1 MNEVYITKSGKFL
14 PNAPIDN
21 EHIES
26 FLGKI
31 NNTASRARG
40 IVLRN
45 NGIKTR
51 YYALDQNGNPT
62 HSNAEITT
70 KAIKS
75 LFDEGFSVK
84 DIEVLS
90 CGTSTPDCL
99 LPSHAA
105 MVHGELGGKSME
117 INASSG
123 VCNSGMNAL
132 KFGYL
137 SVKSGNSKNAVC
149 TGSERVSLWLR
160 SDKYEYEIQALNEL
174 EKQPIIAFQKD
185 FLRFMLSDGA
195 GAFLLE
201 NAPKGSRSLK
211 IEWMD
216 AYSYAHELEACMYA
230 GAEKLPDGSIK
241 GWCEYDA
248 EAWLNESIFSIKQ
261 DVKLLN
267 DNILIKG
274 AESMKETMCK
284 HHITADDITYFLP
297 HISSCYFQTRLY
309 DELKNAGI
317 EIPEEKW
324 FLNLAKVGNV
334 GAASAYLMVEEL
346 MNSDKL
352 KQGDTI
358 LLSVPESGR
367 FSYTYAFLKVV

>member
-21 EHIES
+21 EHIEF

-31 NNTASRARG
+31 NHTASRARS

-51 YYALDQNGNPT
+51 YYALDLNGNPT

-70 KAIKS
+70 QAVRT
-75 LFDEGFSVK
+75 LFDDTFSVN

-105 MVHGELGGKSME
+105 MVHGCLGGKSIE
-117 INASSG
+117 LNASAG

-160 SDKYEYEIQALNEL
+160 SDKYEYEVQALNQL

-201 NAPKGSRSLK
+201 SAPKGSRSLK

-216 AYSYAHELEACMYA
+216 AYSYAHELETCMYA

-241 GWCEYDA
+241 AWSDFPA
-248 EAWLNESIFSIKQ
+248 ETWLNESIFSIKQ

-274 AESMKETMCK
+274 AESMKETMRK
-284 HHITADDITYFLP
+284 HHITANDITYFLP
-297 HISSCYFQTRLY
+297 HISSCYFQARLY
-309 DELKNAGI
+309 DELKNADI

-324 FLNLAKVGNV
+324 FLNLTRVGNV
-334 GAASAYLMVEEL
+334 GAASAYLMIEEL
-346 MNSDKL
+346 MNSDRL
-352 KQGDTI
+352 KSGDTI

>member
-14 PNAPIDN
+14 PNAPISN
-21 EHIES
+21 EQIEL

-31 NNTASRARG
+31 NNTVSKAQR

-45 NGIKTR
+45 NGIQTR
-51 YYALDQNGNPT
+51 YYAIDKEGNPT
-62 HSNAEITT
+62 HSNAKITA
-70 KAIKS
+70 KAIQDI
-75 LFDEGFSVK
+75 FDNDFLLK

-105 MVHGELGGKSME
+105 MVHGCLGEHSME
-117 INASSG
+117 LNSSSG

-137 SVKSGNSKNAVC
+137 SVKSGNSKNAIC
-149 TGSERVSLWLR
+149 TGSERVSMWLH

-174 EKQPIIAFQKD
+174 EEQPIIAFKKD

-195 GAFLLE
+195 GVFLLE
-201 NAPKGSRSLK
+201 NVPRGKNSLK
-211 IEWMD
+211 IKWMD
-216 AYSYAHELEACMYA
+216 AYSYAHELETCMYA
-230 GAEKLPDGSIK
+230 GGEKMPDGSIK
-241 GWCEYDA
+241 PWSDYSSQE
-248 EAWLNESIFSIKQ
+248 WLNESIFSIKQ

-274 AESMKETMCK
+274 AESMKNAMFK
-284 HHITADDITYFLP
+284 HNITVDDITYFLP
-297 HISSCYFQTRLY
+297 HISSHYFEARLY
-309 DELKNAGI
+309 EELKSVGI
-317 EIPEEKW
+317 DIPKEKW
-324 FLNLAKVGNV
+324 FLNLSKVGNV
-334 GAASAYLMVEEL
+334 GAASAFLMVEEL
-346 MNSDKL
+346 MNSNRL
-352 KQGDTI
+352 KSGDTL

-367 FSYTYAFLKVV
+367 FSYTYAFLKVI

>member
-14 PNAPIDN
+14 PNAPISN
-21 EHIES
+21 EQIEL

-31 NNTASRARG
+31 NNTVSKAQR

-45 NGIKTR
+45 NGIQTR
-51 YYALDQNGNPT
+51 YYAIDKEGNPT
-62 HSNAEITT
+62 HSNAEITA
-70 KAIKS
+70 KAIQDI
-75 LFDEGFSVK
+75 FDNDFLLK

-105 MVHGELGGKSME
+105 MVHGCLGGHSME
-117 INASSG
+117 LNSSSG

-137 SVKSGNSKNAVC
+137 SVKSGNSKNAIC
-149 TGSERVSLWLR
+149 TGSERVSMWLH

-174 EKQPIIAFQKD
+174 EEQPIIAFKKD

-195 GAFLLE
+195 GVFLLE
-201 NAPKGSRSLK
+201 NVPRGKNSLK

-216 AYSYAHELEACMYA
+216 AYSYAHELETCMYA
-230 GAEKLPDGSIK
+230 GGEKMPDGSIK
-241 GWCEYDA
+241 PWSDYSSQE
-248 EAWLNESIFSIKQ
+248 WLNESIFSIKQ

-274 AESMKETMCK
+274 AESMKNAMFK
-284 HHITADDITYFLP
+284 HNITVDDITYFLP
-297 HISSCYFQTRLY
+297 HISSHYFEARLY
-309 DELKNAGI
+309 EELKSVGI
-317 EIPEEKW
+317 DIPKEKW
-324 FLNLAKVGNV
+324 FLNLSKVGNV
-334 GAASAYLMVEEL
+334 GAASAFLMVEEL
-346 MNSDKL
+346 MNSNRL
-352 KQGDTI
+352 KSGDTL

>member
-21 EHIES
+21 EHIEF

-31 NNTASRARG
+31 NHTASRARS

-51 YYALDQNGNPT
+51 YYALDLNGNPT

-70 KAIKS
+70 QAVRT
-75 LFDEGFSVK
+75 LFDDTFSVN

-105 MVHGELGGKSME
+105 MVHGCLGGKSIE
-117 INASSG
+117 LNASAG

-160 SDKYEYEIQALNEL
+160 SDKYEYEVQALNQL

-201 NAPKGSRSLK
+201 SAPKGSRSLK

-216 AYSYAHELEACMYA
+216 AYSYAHELETCMYA

-241 GWCEYDA
+241 AWSDFPA
-248 EAWLNESIFSIKQ
+248 ETWLNESIFSIKQ

-274 AESMKETMCK
+274 AESMKETMRK

-297 HISSCYFQTRLY
+297 HISSCYFQARLY
-309 DELKNAGI
+309 DELKNADI

-324 FLNLAKVGNV
+324 FLNLTRVGNV
-334 GAASAYLMVEEL
+334 GAASAYLMIEEL
-346 MNSDKL
+346 MNSDRL
-352 KQGDTI
+352 KSGDTI

>member
-14 PNAPIDN
+14 PNAPISN
-21 EHIES
+21 EQIEL

-31 NNTASRARG
+31 NNTVSKAQR

-45 NGIKTR
+45 NGIQTR
-51 YYALDQNGNPT
+51 YYAIDKEGNPT
-62 HSNAEITT
+62 HSNAKITA
-70 KAIKS
+70 KAIQDI
-75 LFDEGFSVK
+75 FDNDFLLK

-105 MVHGELGGKSME
+105 MVHGCLGGHSME
-117 INASSG
+117 LNSSSG

-137 SVKSGNSKNAVC
+137 SVKSGNSKNAIC
-149 TGSERVSLWLR
+149 TGSERVSMWLH

-174 EKQPIIAFQKD
+174 EEQPIIAFKKD

-195 GAFLLE
+195 GVFLLE
-201 NAPKGSRSLK
+201 NVPRGKNSLK
-211 IEWMD
+211 IKWMD
-216 AYSYAHELEACMYA
+216 AYSYAHELETCMYA
-230 GAEKLPDGSIK
+230 GGEKMPDGSIK
-241 GWCEYDA
+241 PWSDYSSQE
-248 EAWLNESIFSIKQ
+248 WLNESIFSIKQ

-274 AESMKETMCK
+274 AESMKNAMFK
-284 HHITADDITYFLP
+284 HNITVDDITYFLP
-297 HISSCYFQTRLY
+297 HISSHYFEARLY
-309 DELKNAGI
+309 EELKSVGI
-317 EIPEEKW
+317 DIPKEKW
-324 FLNLAKVGNV
+324 FLNLSKVGNV
-334 GAASAYLMVEEL
+334 GAASAFLMVEEL
-346 MNSDKL
+346 MNSNRL
-352 KQGDTI
+352 KSGDTL

-367 FSYTYAFLKVV
+367 FSYTYAFLKVI

>member
-1 MNEVYITKSGKFL
+1 MNEVYITKSAKFL
-14 PNAPIDN
+14 PNAAVDN
-21 EHIES
+21 EQMET

-31 NNTASRARG
+31 NNETSKAKR

-45 NGIKTR
+45 NGIQTR
-51 YYALDQNGNPT
+51 YYAIDSNGNPT
-62 HSNAEITT
+62 HTNAELTRL
-70 KAIKS
+70 AVNS
-75 LFDEGFSVK
+75 LFDADFTPN
-84 DIEVLS
+84 DLEVLS

-105 MVHGELGGKSME
+105 MVHGLIGRKSVELNS
-117 INASSG
+117 SSG

-137 SVKSGNSKNAVC
+137 SVKSGNSSNAVC
-149 TGSERVSLWLR
+149 TGSERVSAWLKA
-160 SDKYEYEIQALNEL
+160 DKYNIEIQALQKL
-174 EKQPIIAFQKD
+174 EEQPIIAFKKD

-201 NAPKGSRSLK
+201 NKPRKGALK

-216 AYSYAHELEACMYA
+216 AYSYAHELETCMYA
-230 GAEKLPDGSIK
+230 GGDKLADGSIK
-241 GWCEYDA
+241 PWCDYPA
-248 EAWLNESIFSIKQ
+248 QAWLTESVFSIKQ

-267 DNILIKG
+267 DNILEKG
-274 AESMKETMCK
+274 AESMRTTMDK
-284 HHITADDITYFLP
+284 HHITADDITFFLP

-309 DELKNAGI
+309 EQLKKQGI
-317 EIPEEKW
+317 DIPMEQW
-324 FLNLAKVGNV
+324 FLNLTQVGNV

-346 MNSDKL
+346 MNSGKL
-352 KQGDTI
+352 SKGDTL

-367 FSYTYAFLKVV
+367 FSYTYAFLRVV